1 MSASRQIGKKTSIR
15 TRLARW
21 LWRPGSDS
29 GTALVEFGLVF
40 PMFLALV
47 FGIME
52 GGRVMFTQAVMSYAT
67 QSATRWSVV
76 NPQASGQTLADYEQQ
91 IEDYAKSKLILIS
104 PNHVATAAATS
115 PTDPTDNTRTITITL
130 SYDFEWLMPFVS
142 DATGPFQISASSSG
156 FLAENF

>member
-1 MSASRQIGKKTSIR
+1 MFAWRRLANEPSPWACLP
-15 TRLARW
+15 RLARR
-21 LWRPGSDS
+21 LGSDS
-29 GTALVEFGLVF
+29 GTALVEFGLVM
-40 PMFLALV
+40 PLFLGLL
-47 FGIME
+47 FGVME
-52 GGRVMFTQAVMSYAT
+52 AGRVMFTQAVMSYAT

-76 NPQASGQTLADYEQQ
+76 NPPATSQTLADYEQQ
-91 IEDYAKSKLILIS
+91 LEDYAKSKLILIS
-104 PNHVATAAATS
+104 PNQVATAAATS

>member
-1 MSASRQIGKKTSIR
+1 MFASRKKAKDAG
-15 TRLARW
+15 LARF
-21 LWRPGSDS
+21 LGGLGSKS
-29 GTALVEFGLVF
+29 GTAMVEFGLVLPF
-40 PMFLALV
+40 FLALL

-76 NPQASGQTLADYEQQ
+76 NPPASGQTLADYEQQ

-104 PNHVATAAATS
+104 PNQVATAAATS

-130 SYDFEWLMPFVS
+130 SYDFDWIMPYVS

-156 FLAENF
+156 FIAENF

>member
-1 MSASRQIGKKTSIR
+1 MFASRKKAKDAG
-15 TRLARW
+15 LARF
-21 LWRPGSDS
+21 LGGLGSKS
-29 GTALVEFGLVF
+29 GTAMVEFGLVLPF
-40 PMFLALV
+40 FLALL

-104 PNHVATAAATS
+104 PNHVATAAKFGADVATIPPGVVRKLAS
-115 PTDPTDNTRTITITL
+115 HPLTDKGL
-130 SYDFEWLMPFVS
+130 
-142 DATGPFQISASSSG
+142 DA
-156 FLAENF
+156 FLADWAKTGQKILS